1 MAAFRI
7 FVLLYTL
14 LSEIGFCY
22 SSEVYIVYMGSKRTV
37 EAKEISKQN
46 HLLLASVHDGSL
58 EKARASHL
66 YSYRHGFRGFAA
78 RLSKKQAL
86 KIAGMSGVVSVFP
99 NEKRMLH
106 TTHSWDFIGVSTNED
121 MEIPGF
127 STKNQENVII
137 GFIDTGI
144 WPESP
149 SFNDHGMPP
158 VPSKWRGICQG
169 KNFANFSCNKKII
182 GARYYLRGY
191 EAEESNRITKF
202 RSPRDSSGHGSH
214 TASIASGR
222 FVNNMNYNGLGNGA
236 ARGGV
241 PMSRIAVYKTCWET
255 GCYDADLLAAFDDA
269 IKDGVDIISVSLGPN
284 SPQGDYFRD
293 SISVGS
299 FHAINHGILVISS
312 AGNVGA
318 RGSATNLAPWMLTV
332 AASSTDRDFSSQ
344 IILGSRKKLMGE
356 SLNTFRMNASAPT
369 ILASQIS
376 NGFFTP
382 YQSSFCLD
390 SSLNKTMARG
400 KVLICYH
407 SGSYSESRIGKS
419 IVVKKVGGIG
429 MILVDETENDVALPF
444 VIPAVTVGKRT
455 GERIQHYATRTKK
468 ARSLILPA
476 KTVIGSRRAPR
487 VAAFSSKG
495 PNLLTPGILKPD
507 ITAPGLNILAAWSPV
522 DNKMEFNI
530 LSGTSMACPHI
541 TALAALIK
549 AVHPSWSPSAIKS
562 ALMTTATVLDK
573 TGRFIT
579 ADPSGRR
586 ANAFD
591 YGSGFPD
598 PSRMLHPGLIY
609 DIEATDYNAFLCLT
623 EYNDKYL
630 NLVTGESNS
639 KCSQSHQVRSNLNYP
654 AITVP
659 DLNENYSVTREVT
672 NVGRAR
678 SLYRSVVIS
687 PKGINVTVVPDVLSF
702 RSYGEKRNFTVNFW
716 VVTPSNDYVFGAL
729 LWSSRRIE
737 VVSIPL
743 IVRVASH

>member
-1 MAAFRI
+1 MVCFPIFLVLCTLMA
-7 FVLLYTL
+7 
-14 LSEIGFCY
+14 EIGICY
-22 SSEVYIVYMGSKRTV
+22 SSEVYIVYMGSKRSV
-37 EAKEISKQN
+37 EPKEITKQN

-58 EKARASHL
+58 ERARASHV
-66 YSYRHGFRGFAA
+66 YSYVHSFRGFAA
-78 RLSKKQAL
+78 KLSENQAF
-86 KIAGMSGVVSVFP
+86 KIAGMSDVVSVFR

-106 TTHSWDFIGVSTNED
+106 TTRSWDFIGVSTDVD
-121 MEIPGF
+121 MEIPRF

-169 KNFANFSCNKKII
+169 NKLTNFSCNKKII

-191 EAEESNRITKF
+191 EAEESNKITKF

-222 FVNNMNYNGLGNGA
+222 FVQNMNYNGLANGA

-241 PMSRIAVYKTCWET
+241 PMSRIAVYKTCWDS

-284 SPQGDYFRD
+284 YPQRDYFKD

-299 FHAINHGILVISS
+299 FHAVSHGILVIAS
-312 AGNVGA
+312 AGNVGT
-318 RGSATNLAPWMLTV
+318 RGSVTNLAPWMLTV

-344 IILGSRKKLMGE
+344 IVLGSGTKLMGE

-369 ILASQIS
+369 ILASEVS
-376 NGFFTP
+376 NGYFTP

-390 SSLNKTMARG
+390 ASLNKTMSRG
-400 KVLICYH
+400 KILICHH

-419 IVVKKVGGIG
+419 IVVRKVGGVG
-429 MILVDETENDVALPF
+429 MILVDDIEDDVALPF
-444 VIPAVTVGKRT
+444 VIPAATVGKKA
-455 GERIQHYATRTKK
+455 GERIQYYVKRIKK
-468 ARSLILPA
+468 ARSLILPTR
-476 KTVIGSRRAPR
+476 TVMGSRSAPR
-487 VAAFSSKG
+487 IAAFSSKG
-495 PNLLTPGILKPD
+495 PNLLTPGVLKPD
-507 ITAPGLNILAAWSPV
+507 IAAPGLNILAAWSPA
-522 DNKMEFNI
+522 DKKLESNI

-541 TALAALIK
+541 TGLAALIK

-562 ALMTTATVLDK
+562 ALMTTATVVDK
-573 TGRFIT
+573 NGSFIT

-586 ANAFD
+586 ANPFD

-598 PSRMLHPGLIY
+598 PSRMLDPGLIY
-609 DIEATDYNAFLCLT
+609 DTHARDYKAFLCFNGYSD
-623 EYNDKYL
+623 EYL

-639 KCSQSHQVRSNLNYP
+639 SCSQLYQVPSSLNYP
-654 AITVP
+654 AIAVP
-659 DLNENYSVTREVT
+659 DLNGSYSVTREVT
-672 NVGRAR
+672 NMGRAGSIYR
-678 SLYRSVVIS
+678 SLVVS
-687 PKGINVTVVPDVLSF
+687 PEGINVNVVPDVLSF
-702 RSYGEKRNFTVNFW
+702 RSNGEKMNFTVHFR
-716 VVTPSNDYVFGAL
+716 VLTSSKDYVFGAL
-729 LWSSRRIE
+729 LWSSRRIKVSTPLVVR
-737 VVSIPL
+737 VVSP
-743 IVRVASH
+743 